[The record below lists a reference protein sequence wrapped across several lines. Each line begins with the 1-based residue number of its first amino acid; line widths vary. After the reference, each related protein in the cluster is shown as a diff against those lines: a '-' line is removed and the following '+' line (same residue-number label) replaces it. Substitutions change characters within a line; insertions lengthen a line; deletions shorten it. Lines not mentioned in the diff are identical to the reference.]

1 MVCNECR
8 EDSEATVDEIYKRG
22 LNLYRWK
29 EEYRDYT
36 QGVPDGYDHKKVIDE
51 MHNELTWL
59 VAKFD
64 QAKEKFKNYL
74 RIK

>member
-1 MVCNECR
+1 
-8 EDSEATVDEIYKRG
+8 

-36 QGVPDGYDHKKVIDE
+36 QGVTDGYDHKKVIDE